1 MNSPK
6 LSDKAPASTTSSTRV
21 IQQGKQQQPQQR
33 PLGTPSSQAQHQQS
47 QSSSNES
54 EVEATQ
60 QAQIL
65 DRVRPDRVIVT
76 KPEEDRRRRTIIVEK
91 KNGSFGFTL
100 QSYGIHYKREQEI
113 EVITYV
119 DFVDYDGP
127 AFRAGMREGDVIL
140 SINGHDMEKADH
152 KTLVSF
158 IKNCDSRMRMVVL
171 FEDCVRKV
179 ELHLRYI
186 ELQRLLQAK
195 TSELDRLCRR
205 ERDILQGHW
214 KSRSL
219 PSARKRNGGNGSI
232 TGAWGP
238 IMRSG
243 DLEDA
248 EAVAA
253 AAAATATDRL
263 TRAYAMAG
271 PQPGPEWVHQQQQ
284 QFYRGLQP
292 GYEGHHNSSRGHH
305 SSRDSK
311 GSSRGEGSRQE
322 GGGSRRGGNEG
333 KTRGSER
340 DRGSCNPCV
349 RHGGNKDGLGLE
361 AYDLASPCC
370 DPRCVPSAKRRP
382 RSKSK
387 EARSES
393 KGNKEK
399 SSRPPP
405 SPCQPMAPV
414 STSNQPTSPPS
425 STAPTTTTAAHTSV
439 TTTTRPRTSASA
451 APISHCSLHSCTSS
465 ELSSGASYST
475 SVSTDSLFWDAETGW
490 GPSTRR
496 AGGPMP
502 SMAPPPPPPTIPAVK
517 PKSWDNLT
525 TKAFGGYGFGY
536 GYLDSG
542 GTLGPIGRSVAM
554 PGQVRPPP
562 RAGTPQ
568 QMPPMQQRQPGFVP
582 RPGETGQWKL
592 VGRGN
597 GNGGRGGSISCSA
610 PKSAESLLL
619 SHYYESGESGM
630 VSDSSLSCEC
640 LDGSGLVGDERQ
652 LFLSSSKNVSREAL
666 LYHAQASNS
675 SLCSCGGPSSSQS
688 QGLSSKACQTDIN
701 RQLHAITHSEITRL

>member
-322 GGGSRRGGNEG
+322 GGGSRRGGN
-333 KTRGSER
+333 
-340 DRGSCNPCV
+340 
-349 RHGGNKDGLGLE
+349 
-361 AYDLASPCC
+361 
-370 DPRCVPSAKRRP
+370 
-382 RSKSK
+382 
-387 EARSES
+387 
-393 KGNKEK
+393 KEK

>member
-1 MNSPK
+1 MTAIK
-6 LSDKAPASTTSSTRV
+6 
-21 IQQGKQQQPQQR
+21 
-33 PLGTPSSQAQHQQS
+33 
-47 QSSSNES
+47 
-54 EVEATQ
+54 
-60 QAQIL
+60 
-65 DRVRPDRVIVT
+65 
-76 KPEEDRRRRTIIVEK
+76 
-91 KNGSFGFTL
+91 
-100 QSYGIHYKREQEI
+100 SYGIHYKREQEI

-152 KTLVSF
+152 KTLVTF
-158 IKNCDSRMRMVVL
+158 IKNCDTRMRMVVL

-179 ELHLRYI
+179 ELHMRYI

-195 TSELDRLCRR
+195 TNELDRLCRR

-238 IMRSG
+238 INRSG

-253 AAAATATDRL
+253 AAAATAASDRL

-271 PQPGPEWVHQQQQ
+271 PHMGQEWTHQQLGYQ
-284 QFYRGLQP
+284 GLP
-292 GYEGHHNSSRGHH
+292 PSYDAHHSGVRMHH
-305 SSRDSK
+305 SSRNAN
-311 GSSRGEGSRQE
+311 GSARGDGGMRAD
-322 GGGSRRGGNEG
+322 GGGGRRGGNESG
-333 KTRGSER
+333 GRTRASDR

-349 RHGGNKDGLGLE
+349 RNSGNGDGLGLE

-387 EARSES
+387 ETRGHGES
-393 KGNKEK
+393 KGGKEK
-399 SSRPPP
+399 GNRLPP
-405 SPCQPMAPV
+405 SPCQPQPMMVTSSTTTAPV
-414 STSNQPTSPPS
+414 TSSAPSTTSPPHS
-425 STAPTTTTAAHTSV
+425 STTN
-439 TTTTRPRTSASA
+439 TRPRPSA
-451 APISHCSLHSCTSS
+451 APVSHCSLHSCTSS

-475 SVSTDSLFWDAETGW
+475 SVSTDSLFWDAEAGW

-496 AGGPMP
+496 AGAP
-502 SMAPPPPPPTIPAVK
+502 SMAQPPPPPSIPTVK

-542 GTLGPIGRSVAM
+542 TGIGPISRNMGL
-554 PGQVRPPP
+554 PGQMRPPP
-562 RAGTPQ
+562 RASTPQ
-568 QMPPMQQRQPGFVP
+568 QMSQQRQQPSLP
-582 RPGETGQWKL
+582 RAEGQWKF
-592 VGRGN
+592 VGRGSS
-597 GNGGRGGSISCSA
+597 NGGRGGSIACSA

-619 SHYYESGESGM
+619 PQYYESGESGM
-630 VSDSSLSCEC
+630 LSDSSLSCEC
-640 LDGSGLVGDERQ
+640 LDGSGLSDDRHI
-652 LFLSSSKNVSREAL
+652 FLSSSKNVSREAL
-666 LYHAQASNS
+666 LYRAQASNS

-688 QGLSSKACQTDIN
+688 QSQGLSTKACQTDIN
-701 RQLHAITHSEITRL
+701 RQLQAITHSEITRL

>member
-6 LSDKAPASTTSSTRV
+6 LSEKVPSSTTSSTRG
-21 IQQGKQQQPQQR
+21 IQQGKQQPPSQR
-33 PLGTPSSQAQHQQS
+33 PIGTPSSQAQHQQA
-47 QSSSNES
+47 QNSSNDN

-60 QAQIL
+60 QAQVL

-186 ELQRLLQAK
+186 ELQRLLQVK

-284 QFYRGLQP
+284 FYRGLQP
-292 GYEGHHNSSRGHH
+292 GYETHHNSSRAHH
-305 SSRDSK
+305 TSQNSK
-311 GSSRGEGSRQE
+311 GSSRGEGGMRQE
-322 GGGSRRGGNEG
+322 GGGSRRGG
-333 KTRGSER
+333 
-340 DRGSCNPCV
+340 
-349 RHGGNKDGLGLE
+349 
-361 AYDLASPCC
+361 
-370 DPRCVPSAKRRP
+370 
-382 RSKSK
+382 SK
-387 EARSES
+387 E
-393 KGNKEK
+393 KG
-399 SSRPPP
+399 SRPPP
-405 SPCQPMAPV
+405 SPCQPMPSMV
-414 STSNQPTSPPS
+414 TSNTATSPPS
-425 STAPTTTTAAHTSV
+425 STAPTTTTAAHTTV

-502 SMAPPPPPPTIPAVK
+502 SMAPPPPPPSVPTVK

-542 GTLGPIGRSVAM
+542 GTLGPVGRSMAI

-568 QMPPMQQRQPGFVP
+568 QMPPLQQRQQGPMP
-582 RPGETGQWKL
+582 RPGDTGQWKF
-592 VGRGN
+592 VGRGG
-597 GNGGRGGSISCSA
+597 GNGGRGCSISCSA

-640 LDGSGLVGDERQ
+640 LDGSGIVGDDRQ
-652 LFLSSSKNVSREAL
+652 LFLNSTKNVSREAL